1 MTKPIPKKRLTKL
14 VEDLELQLK
23 GERRHFPS
31 EGKCEIPDSKYF
43 GEREPD
49 QRFKEDRKTFEVQ
62 KMWEVHH
69 EIVRRL
75 LLGQKGS
82 HIARDL
88 GVTPAMISYVRNSSV
103 VKEKL
108 EIMKGAR
115 DADTLDL
122 AKRIRENAPI
132 AIKLLEDVIEGEVQT
147 ATGESMEVPLGMRA
161 KEANNMLSRAGYGP
175 ITNLKG
181 QIAHGHFTKE
191 DLDDIKS
198 RARKDGIK
206 SGSVI
211 DTTFEE
217 VKDEETSS
225 NSGDSHNN
233 GHDTAGLPV
242 PVTEEAAAD
251 SA

>member
-1 MTKPIPKKRLTKL
+1 MTQIPKKRLTKL

-23 GERRHFPS
+23 GERKHFPS

-49 QRFKEDRKTFEVQ
+49 QRFKSDRKTFEVQ
-62 KMWEVHH
+62 QMWEVHH

-88 GVTPAMISYVRNSSV
+88 GVTPAMVSYVRNSSV

-122 AKRIRENAPI
+122 AKRIRENAPT
-132 AIKLLEDVIEGEVQT
+132 ALRLLEDVIEGEVDT
-147 ATGESMEVPLGMRA
+147 PNGEKMEVPLGMRV
-161 KEANNMLSRAGYGP
+161 KEAGTMLSRAGYGP

-217 VKDEETSS
+217 VKDEEASS
-225 NSGDSHNN
+225 DIGDS
-233 GHDTAGLPV
+233 TADGSSGNRLPV
-242 PVTEEAAAD
+242 SVNEGTAT
-251 SA
+251 SN

>member
-1 MTKPIPKKRLTKL
+1 MTEISKKRLSKL

-31 EGKCEIPDSKYF
+31 EGKCEIPNSKYF
-43 GEREPD
+43 GERESD
-49 QRFKEDRKTFEVQ
+49 QRFKSDRKTFEVQ
-62 KMWEVHH
+62 QMWEVHH

-82 HIARDL
+82 LIARDL
-88 GVTPAMISYVRNSSV
+88 GVTQGMISYVRNSSV
-103 VKEKL
+103 VKDKL

-115 DADTLDL
+115 DADTIDL
-122 AKRIRENAPI
+122 AKRIREDCPKAL
-132 AIKLLEDVIEGEVQT
+132 KLLEDAVDGQVETFDGEK
-147 ATGESMEVPLGMRA
+147 MEVPLSMRL
-161 KEANNMLSRAGYGP
+161 KEANNMMAKGGFGP

-191 DLDDIKS
+191 DIDDIKS
-198 RARKDGIK
+198 RARSDGIK

-217 VKDEETSS
+217 VKNETKEISVTSDS
-225 NSGDSHNN
+225 NSSIEPCTDS
-233 GHDTAGLPV
+233 GQQG
-242 PVTEEAAAD
+242 
-251 SA
+251 

>member
-1 MTKPIPKKRLTKL
+1 MTSPIPKKKLSKL

-49 QRFKEDRKTFEVQ
+49 QRFKSDRKTFEVQ
-62 KMWEVHH
+62 QMWEVHH

-88 GVTPAMISYVRNSSV
+88 GVTPGMISYVRNSSV

-122 AKRIRENAPI
+122 AKRIRENAPT
-132 AIKLLEDVIEGEVQT
+132 ALKLLEGVIDGQVDTADGEK
-147 ATGESMEVPLGMRA
+147 MEVPLGMRV
-161 KEANNMLSRAGYGP
+161 KEAGTMLSRAGYGP

-181 QIAHGHFTKE
+181 QFAHGHFTKE
-191 DLDDIKS
+191 DIDEIKG

-211 DTTFEE
+211 DATFSE
-217 VKDEETSS
+217 VKGDEESSSNDGTSS
-225 NSGDSHNN
+225 DA
-233 GHDTAGLPV
+233 AG
-242 PVTEEAAAD
+242 T
-251 SA
+251 

>member
-1 MTKPIPKKRLTKL
+1 MAAIPKKRLTKL

-49 QRFKEDRKTFEVQ
+49 QRFKPDRKTFEVQ
-62 KMWEVHH
+62 QLWEVHH
-69 EIVRRL
+69 EIIRRL

-122 AKRIRENAPI
+122 AKRIRENAPT
-132 AIKLLEDVIEGEVQT
+132 ALKLLEDVIEGEVDT
-147 ATGESMEVPLGMRA
+147 PSGEKMEVPLGMRV
-161 KEANNMLSRAGYGP
+161 KEAGTMLSRAGYGP

-181 QIAHGHFTKE
+181 QFAHGHFTKE
-191 DLDDIKS
+191 DIDEIKG

-211 DTTFEE
+211 DATFSE
-217 VKDEETSS
+217 VKGDEESSSNGDTSS
-225 NSGDSHNN
+225 DA
-233 GHDTAGLPV
+233 AG
-242 PVTEEAAAD
+242 T
-251 SA
+251 